1 MYELTVE
8 SHFSS
13 AHHLLNYEGK
23 CENVHGHNWR
33 VEITIAGENL
43 DKSGMLVDFKILK
56 KILNE
61 AVEELDHKNLNDLE
75 AFMETSPSSEN
86 IARYLFEELHEKL
99 PLLKQ
104 VSVWET
110 EKAKATYKQ

>member
-1 MYELTVE
+1 MFELTVE

-13 AHHLLNYEGK
+13 AHRLLNYEGK

-33 VEITIAGENL
+33 VEITVAGENL
-43 DKSGMLVDFKILK
+43 DKSGMLIDFKILK
-56 KILNE
+56 SILNDV
-61 AVEELDHKNLNDLE
+61 VEELDHKNLNDLE
-75 AFMETSPSSEN
+75 AFKDISPSSEN
-86 IARYLFEELHEKL
+86 IARYIYEELREKL

-110 EKAKATYKQ
+110 EKAKATYTQ